1 MPLNSHFGAFRAAK
15 IRLFGDNSNAPPHS
29 ELPYDGRPRLLV
41 GLGNPGNQYQNT
53 RHNIGSRAIHLIAR
67 RQGAALE
74 RHGSIDRITV
84 TVAGY
89 EITLA
94 SPRTFMN
101 VSGPTIAAEL
111 RRLNIQPEALLVI
124 YDDLDLPVGRIR
136 LRQAG
141 SSGGNNG
148 IKSLIGTIGTGDFSR
163 LRIGIDRP
171 YENGKGIRDPDKI
184 ATWVLS
190 TPSPEQNQIL
200 DQSITRA
207 ADAIELALHEGFE
220 IAMARFNSEPAHT
233 TSD

>member
-1 MPLNSHFGAFRAAK
+1 MPLNHHFRAFRAAK
-15 IRLFGDNSNAPPHS
+15 IRLFGDNPDENLQFPF
-29 ELPYDGRPRLLV
+29 DGRPRLLV
-41 GLGNPGNQYQNT
+41 GLGNPGRKYRNT
-53 RHNIGSRAIHLIAR
+53 RHNVGSRAISLLAK
-67 RQGAALE
+67 RQGVVLE
-74 RHGSIDRITV
+74 RHGNIDRV
-84 TVAGY
+84 TINIAGY
-89 EITLA
+89 EISLA

-111 RRLNIQPEALLVI
+111 RRLNIRPEALLVV

-141 SSGGNNG
+141 GSGGNNG
-148 IKSLIGTIGTGDFSR
+148 IKSLIEAIGTGDFPR

-190 TPSPEQNQIL
+190 TPSPQQNRIL
-200 DQSITRA
+200 DQSTTRA
-207 ADAIELALHEGFE
+207 VDAIELALQEGFE
-220 IAMARFNSEPAHT
+220 IAMAHFNSKPDHT